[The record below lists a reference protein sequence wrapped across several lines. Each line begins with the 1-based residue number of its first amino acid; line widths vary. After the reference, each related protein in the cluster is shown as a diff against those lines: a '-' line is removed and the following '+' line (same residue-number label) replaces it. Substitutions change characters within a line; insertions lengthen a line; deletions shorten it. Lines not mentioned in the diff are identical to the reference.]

1 MHLRFLGK
9 NTNGEHSPTLYASDR
24 DTYVVQGWRVPERPD
39 LIEIPHPLLAYLE
52 PGTCLGTLLT
62 DTGHGTFTL
71 TGKPVTDREVLQ
83 RMDIPGH
90 ESCIEVA
97 RGKEIRRDAPS
108 DR

>member
-1 MHLRFLGK
+1 MRLRFLGK
-9 NTNGEHSPTLYASDR
+9 NTQGEHSPTLYASDR
-24 DTYVVQGWRVPERPD
+24 DTYVVQGWRVPDHPE

-71 TGKPVTDREVLQ
+71 TGTEVSDPEALGQ
-83 RMDIPGH
+83 MDIPDY
-90 ESCIEVA
+90 ESCVEVA